1 MNLLFPS
8 TISKNI
14 IMHLTSIIMSS
25 HTVFNYIIGHK
36 EDEFLVLQNEL
47 LVSDINN
54 KLVIITSLIKNIFNN
69 NNITNI
75 DELIKHYKKPLVEL
89 IDIQNDDDL
98 SIVNYK
104 ELPPELCRKPEGLD
118 LPPEVTNLT
127 IAEPIKIAIN
137 STLDI
142 IEKIN
147 EVLYSIHNKIVTYK
161 KSYTKYISRI
171 NVHNELQQIKTLD
184 IIFDKR
190 LKILLDLLLI
200 YKIL

>member
-14 IMHLTSIIMSS
+14 IMHLTSTIMSS

-54 KLVIITSLIKNIFNN
+54 KLIIITSLIKNIFNN

-104 ELPPELCRKPEGLD
+104 ELPVELCRKPEGLD
-118 LPPEVTNLT
+118 LTPELTNLT

>member
-1 MNLLFPS
+1 MPFA
-8 TISKNI
+8 
-14 IMHLTSIIMSS
+14 
-25 HTVFNYIIGHK
+25 
-36 EDEFLVLQNEL
+36 
-47 LVSDINN
+47 
-54 KLVIITSLIKNIFNN
+54 
-69 NNITNI
+69 
-75 DELIKHYKKPLVEL
+75 
-89 IDIQNDDDL
+89 
-98 SIVNYK
+98 
-104 ELPPELCRKPEGLD
+104 
-118 LPPEVTNLT
+118 PEVTNLT

-200 YKIL
+200 YKVL

>member
-1 MNLLFPS
+1 MAS
-8 TISKNI
+8 
-14 IMHLTSIIMSS
+14 
-25 HTVFNYIIGHK
+25 
-36 EDEFLVLQNEL
+36 
-47 LVSDINN
+47 
-54 KLVIITSLIKNIFNN
+54 
-69 NNITNI
+69 
-75 DELIKHYKKPLVEL
+75 
-89 IDIQNDDDL
+89 DL

-104 ELPPELCRKPEGLD
+104 ELPVEICCKLEGLD

>member
-1 MNLLFPS
+1 MNLLFPN
-8 TISKNI
+8 ISKNI
-14 IMHLTSIIMSS
+14 IMHLTSTIMSS

-54 KLVIITSLIKNIFNN
+54 KLIIITSLIKNIFNN

-104 ELPPELCRKPEGLD
+104 NLPFA
-118 LPPEVTNLT
+118 PEVTNLT

>member
-1 MNLLFPS
+1 MNLLFPN
-8 TISKNI
+8 ISKNI
-14 IMHLTSIIMSS
+14 IMHLTSTIMSS

-54 KLVIITSLIKNIFNN
+54 KLIIITSLIKNIFNN

-89 IDIQNDDDL
+89 IDIQNDDDPETLRVCQMASDL

-104 ELPPELCRKPEGLD
+104 ELTPEL
-118 LPPEVTNLT
+118 TNLT

>member
-1 MNLLFPS
+1 
-8 TISKNI
+8 
-14 IMHLTSIIMSS
+14 MSS

-104 ELPPELCRKPEGLD
+104 ELPLELCRKPEGL
-118 LPPEVTNLT
+118 EVTNLT

-147 EVLYSIHNKIVTYK
+147 EVLYSIHNKILTYK

>member
-1 MNLLFPS
+1 MNLLFPN
-8 TISKNI
+8 ISKNI
-14 IMHLTSIIMSS
+14 IMHLTSTIMSS

-47 LVSDINN
+47 LVSDINI
-54 KLVIITSLIKNIFNN
+54 KLIIITSLIKNIFNN

-104 ELPPELCRKPEGLD
+104 ELPFA
-118 LPPEVTNLT
+118 PEVTNLT

-147 EVLYSIHNKIVTYK
+147 EVLYSIHNKIVIYK

>member
-1 MNLLFPS
+1 
-8 TISKNI
+8 
-14 IMHLTSIIMSS
+14 MSS

-54 KLVIITSLIKNIFNN
+54 KLIIITSLIKNIFNN

-98 SIVNYK
+98 ETLRVCQMASDLSIVNYK
-104 ELPPELCRKPEGLD
+104 D
-118 LPPEVTNLT
+118 LAPEVTNLT

-171 NVHNELQQIKTLD
+171 NVHNELQQIKILD

>member
-1 MNLLFPS
+1 MNFQYYKMNYQYQIL
-8 TISKNI
+8 I
-14 IMHLTSIIMSS
+14 IH
-25 HTVFNYIIGHK
+25 F
-36 EDEFLVLQNEL
+36 
-47 LVSDINN
+47 
-54 KLVIITSLIKNIFNN
+54 VIITSLIKNIFNNNN

-104 ELPPELCRKPEGLD
+104 ELA
-118 LPPEVTNLT
+118 PEVTNLT

-200 YKIL
+200 YKILQIN

>member
-1 MNLLFPS
+1 MNLLFPN
-8 TISKNI
+8 ISKNI
-14 IMHLTSIIMSS
+14 IMHLTSTIMSS

-54 KLVIITSLIKNIFNN
+54 KLIIITSLIKNIFNN

-104 ELPPELCRKPEGLD
+104 ELPFA
-118 LPPEVTNLT
+118 PEVTNLT

-147 EVLYSIHNKIVTYK
+147 EVLYSIHNKIVIYK

>member
-1 MNLLFPS
+1 
-8 TISKNI
+8 
-14 IMHLTSIIMSS
+14 MSS

-54 KLVIITSLIKNIFNN
+54 KLIIITSLIKNIFNN

>member
-1 MNLLFPS
+1 MNLLFPN
-8 TISKNI
+8 ISKNI
-14 IMHLTSIIMSS
+14 IMHLTSTIMSS

-54 KLVIITSLIKNIFNN
+54 KLIIITSLIKNIFNN

-104 ELPPELCRKPEGLD
+104 ELPL
-118 LPPEVTNLT
+118 EVTNLT

>member
-1 MNLLFPS
+1 MNLLFPN
-8 TISKNI
+8 ISKNI
-14 IMHLTSIIMSS
+14 IMHLTSTIMSS

-54 KLVIITSLIKNIFNN
+54 KLIIITSLIKNIFNN

-104 ELPPELCRKPEGLD
+104 D
-118 LPPEVTNLT
+118 LPFAPEINNLT

>member
-1 MNLLFPS
+1 MNLLFPN
-8 TISKNI
+8 ISKNI
-14 IMHLTSIIMSS
+14 IMHLTSTIMSS

-54 KLVIITSLIKNIFNN
+54 KLIIITSLIKNIFNN

-104 ELPPELCRKPEGLD
+104 D
-118 LPPEVTNLT
+118 LPFAPEVTNLT

-200 YKIL
+200 YKVL